1 MEKEKATIK
10 GVTHLA
16 VIMDGNG
23 RWARDRGKRREFG
36 HRKGAENLR
45 QLCVLCRER
54 QIRYVTVYAFS
65 TENWRR
71 PRTEVNSLMRLFS
84 QYFRKYANEMEE
96 EGIRL
101 RFMGEREELPADVVA
116 TMDYAEESSRE
127 RTELQLI
134 IAFNYGGRREIVA
147 AAQKAANGL
156 ASGELEAGALNEEA
170 FARFLYLPDVPE
182 PDLLIRTGGELRL
195 SNFLLWQAA
204 YTEFY
209 MEDCLWPDF
218 GAEQLDR
225 ALMDYES
232 RQRRFGGI

>member
-1 MEKEKATIK
+1 
-10 GVTHLA
+10 
-16 VIMDGNG
+16 
-23 RWARDRGKRREFG
+23 
-36 HRKGAENLR
+36 
-45 QLCVLCRER
+45 
-54 QIRYVTVYAFS
+54 
-65 TENWRR
+65 
-71 PRTEVNSLMRLFS
+71 MRLFS

-127 RTELQLI
+127 RTELQII

-156 ASGELEAGALNEEA
+156 ASGELEAGALTEEA

-182 PDLLIRTGGELRL
+182 PDLLIRTCGESRL
-195 SNFLLWQAA
+195 SNYLLLQAA
-204 YTEFY
+204 YSDFF

-225 ALMDYES
+225 ALIDYES